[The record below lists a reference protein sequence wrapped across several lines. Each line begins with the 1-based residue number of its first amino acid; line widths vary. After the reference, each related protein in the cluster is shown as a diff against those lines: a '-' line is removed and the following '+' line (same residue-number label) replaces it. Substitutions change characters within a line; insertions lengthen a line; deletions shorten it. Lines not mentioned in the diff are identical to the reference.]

1 MQRSLNNWTRFVELL
16 ALVTAP
22 FVLLVAV
29 VLFLDAGSGQ
39 TARAAARP
47 GRAGTT
53 HRIPTY
59 DLTVVTDDQ
68 TGRAGY
74 IAFVPTDL
82 TVPSNSTV
90 RVRITNFDGATAQKP
105 ASYARVWGT
114 VGGTIA
120 VQHMM
125 PGMPNMLYRSHT
137 LRSLSAAAGVSH
149 TFTSPGL
156 HLNVPI
162 APSGVTTFLLR
173 TGKPGHYF
181 WRCMNPCG
189 DGATGWGGP
198 MRMKGYM
205 SGTITVA

>member
-47 GRAGTT
+47 GRAGTS

-114 VGGTIA
+114 VGG
-120 VQHMM
+120 
-125 PGMPNMLYRSHT
+125 RS
-137 LRSLSAAAGVSH
+137 
-149 TFTSPGL
+149 
-156 HLNVPI
+156 
-162 APSGVTTFLLR
+162 
-173 TGKPGHYF
+173 
-181 WRCMNPCG
+181 PCS
-189 DGATGWGGP
+189 T
-198 MRMKGYM
+198 
-205 SGTITVA
+205 